1 VTYRTR
7 HPGGPHP
14 GWGQTPGWSP
24 LIDDGPAPLQAAR
37 SVGRWLWPTL
47 AVAGFGAVA
56 SFVLRYDDPA
66 PGLSQRGLCIIA
78 LAAVV
83 VVLLT
88 IRRSA
93 GPGPLARALAEYA
106 VVALLVVLVAT
117 TGVDVDQALTGD
129 KQASAVPDHRPA
141 VVKVIDGARD
151 WLGAWR
157 QWADQESDRRS
168 RAAPT
173 TLDHRR
179 ASTLPPTVPAIWRIL

>member
-7 HPGGPHP
+7 HLGGAHP
-14 GWGQTPGWSP
+14 GWGQTPGWGP
-24 LIDDGPAPLQAAR
+24 LVDDGPAPLQAAR
-37 SVGRWLWPTL
+37 SAGRWLWPTL

-56 SFVLRYDDPA
+56 SFVIRYDDPA
-66 PGLSQRGLCIIA
+66 PGLSQRGLLTVA
-78 LAAVV
+78 LAALV

-88 IRRSA
+88 IRRTG

-106 VVALLVVLVAT
+106 VVFLLAVLVAT
-117 TGVDVDQALTGD
+117 TGVDVDQAPTGGN
-129 KQASAVPDHRPA
+129 QASAVPDRRPA

-168 RAAPT
+168 RAAPP
-173 TLDHRR
+173 TLDHRHLP
-179 ASTLPPTVPAIWRIL
+179 TLPPAVPATWRIL